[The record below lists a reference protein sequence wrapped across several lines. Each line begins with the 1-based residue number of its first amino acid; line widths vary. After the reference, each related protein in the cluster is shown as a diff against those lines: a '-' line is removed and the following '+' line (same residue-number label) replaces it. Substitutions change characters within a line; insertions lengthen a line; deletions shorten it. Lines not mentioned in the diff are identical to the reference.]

1 MLQVQVKSRLGG
13 FELDAAFEG
22 SGQGV
27 TVLFGPSGAGKSSV
41 LAAVAGALKPDAGR
55 ITLGGDILF
64 DSAAGLD
71 MPMERRR
78 VGWVFQDARLFP
90 HLNVEGNLRF
100 GLKRAPAGPIKFEE
114 VVEAL
119 GIGRLLHRR
128 PRDLSGGERQRVG
141 LGRALLSQPRLLV
154 MDEPLASLDASRR
167 GEILPFFERI
177 KTSFGV
183 PILYVTHSLAEAV
196 RLGDRMAVMRDGKV
210 VAEGALAQ
218 VVSRPELML
227 TGSHAR
233 DGAALDG
240 QFAGHDGGLS
250 IVRVGAW
257 DVRTPR
263 LELPDGSPVRLFV
276 LARDVMLA
284 LDPPSR
290 ISARNVLEGEIRG
303 LTEADG
309 RVVARVG
316 HGGRELL
323 CALTPD
329 AVEAL
334 ALKPGVKVYAVLKS
348 VAIDGLG
355 GGLLEA
361 LDG

>member
-1 MLQVQVKSRLGG
+1 M
-13 FELDAAFEG
+13 
-22 SGQGV
+22 
-27 TVLFGPSGAGKSSV
+27 
-41 LAAVAGALKPDAGR
+41 
-55 ITLGGDILF
+55 
-64 DSAAGLD
+64 
-71 MPMERRR
+71 
-78 VGWVFQDARLFP
+78 
-90 HLNVEGNLRF
+90 
-100 GLKRAPAGPIKFEE
+100 
-114 VVEAL
+114 
-119 GIGRLLHRR
+119 
-128 PRDLSGGERQRVG
+128 
-141 LGRALLSQPRLLV
+141 
-154 MDEPLASLDASRR
+154 
-167 GEILPFFERI
+167 
-177 KTSFGV
+177 